1 MGKGFYALGH
11 CSRCGDTIGPWSL
24 IGNEWLCD
32 MCAEK
37 QELANESELKADE
50 AESEQVNVLGADAI
64 QDMIEQGLLDL
75 EEDKDEQR
83 RS

>member
-32 MCAEK
+32 TC
-37 QELANESELKADE
+37 ADE
-50 AESEQVNVLGADAI
+50 AEKEQVNVLGADDI
-64 QDMIEQGLLDL
+64 QEMIEQGLLDF
-75 EEDKDEQR
+75 EEEIDADK
-83 RS
+83 

>member
-37 QELANESELKADE
+37 QETEN
-50 AESEQVNVLGADAI
+50 EQVNVLGADDI
-64 QDMIEQGLLDL
+64 QEMIEQGLLDL
-75 EEDKDEQR
+75 EEETDADE
-83 RS
+83 